1 METARSRFLRYVTY
15 YTTSDEHTGTS
26 PSTERQKDLGRV
38 LLAELTALGLTGARM
53 DDAGN
58 VIATLP
64 ASEGVTAPVLALI
77 AHMDTSPDAP
87 GENVQPRVV
96 LYQGGD
102 LPLSDTVSLTESLC
116 PGLSAIA
123 PEETDVIVIAGMGG
137 ETIITILQDAPWTA
151 DGRHTLLLQPMTK
164 AADLRHWLADNGYTF
179 TEEHLVE
186 DKGRLYPVLTVT
198 GGTHRALTEAEAL
211 CGVLLE
217 GDPLY
222 GACLSEHAA
231 KLRRSAEGLRRSSA
245 PDAAAQAAR
254 MDALAEELERKRCK
268 V

>member
-1 METARSRFLRYVTY
+1 MEHKQLALQPRLT
-15 YTTSDEHTGTS
+15 
-26 PSTERQKDLGRV
+26 
-38 LLAELTALGLTGARM
+38 LLARLVPEGCRLTDVGTDHGY
-53 DDAGN
+53 
-58 VIATLP
+58 LP
-64 ASEGVTAPVLALI
+64 
-77 AHMDTSPDAP
+77 
-87 GENVQPRVV
+87 
-96 LYQGGD
+96 
-102 LPLSDTVSLTESLC
+102 VSLLQQGRITSAIASDIGAEPLEHARRTAAQYGAAGIDFRLC